1 MITKE
6 KTQTM
11 SLLSRILL
19 FGLIATLA
27 MGTACTTQPN
37 NSNTPVVTQTATTP
51 SPTPSATPSS
61 STQQSVKITLPL
73 LDALLAEK
81 GFVGQLKEKAK
92 VSDAQIESLK
102 RASESELNRLRE
114 ANYEETD
121 GDATDAPTR
130 AAEQLRSILGD
141 EKATQVAAIANEYWA
156 KGDPAAEG
164 ARSNGVEM
172 LPGPNAV
179 PTDTRVVV
187 NIPAYR
193 MDLFQN
199 GSLVKS
205 YKVGIGYPEFPL
217 PMGLRKAQTV
227 IFNPSWTP
235 PDSPWVAK
243 MKNATPGETIEAGS
257 KDNPLGIIKIPIGLP
272 SLIHGGKS
280 PARIGKFASH
290 GCVGMTNAQVKDF
303 AMQLMQAADK
313 QVSDQEI
320 NGYLE
325 DKTETKTVK
334 LDKVVP
340 VELRYETIVL
350 EDGKLHIYKDVYAQ
364 DTNTEE
370 NLRRVL
376 EAHGARLEDLSE
388 DQRRQALDALNAMSS
403 SPKAT
408 SSSSPGASPDSSP
421 SASPEKK
428 TARAAKK
435 APQNEVVIDVTALAG
450 KGYPVAVNL
459 DDGKGK
465 PQARKKKS
473 A

>member
-1 MITKE
+1 
-6 KTQTM
+6 M
-11 SLLSRILL
+11 SLLSRTFL
-19 FGLIATLA
+19 FGLIATFA

-37 NSNTPVVTQTATTP
+37 NSNSPAVSQTTTTP
-51 SPTPSATPSS
+51 SPTPSVSPTPS
-61 STQQSVKITLPL
+61 TQSVRVTLPL

-81 GFVGQLKEKAK
+81 PFVAQLKEKAK
-92 VSDAQIESLK
+92 LSDQEIESLK
-102 RASESELNRLRE
+102 RASEGEINRLRE

-121 GDATDAPTR
+121 GNGSDAPTR
-130 AAEQLRSILGD
+130 AEEQLRSILGD
-141 EKATQVAAIANEYWA
+141 AKATQVAAIANEYWA
-156 KGDPAAEG
+156 KGDPAAAG
-164 ARSNGVEM
+164 ADSNGVAM

-187 NIPAYR
+187 NIPAFR
-193 MDLFQN
+193 MDVFEN

-217 PMGLRKAQTV
+217 PLGLRKAQTV

-243 MKNATPGETIEAGS
+243 MKNATPGETIEPGS
-257 KDNPLGIIKIPIGLP
+257 KDNPLGPIKIPIGLP

-290 GCVGMTNAQVKDF
+290 GCVGLTNAQIKDF
-303 AMQLMQAADK
+303 AALLMRAAK
-313 QVSDQEI
+313 NEVSDKEI
-320 NGYLE
+320 AQYLE
-325 DKTETKTVK
+325 DKTQTKTVK
-334 LDKVVP
+334 LEQTIP

-376 EAHGARLEDLSE
+376 ETHGARLEDLSAE
-388 DQRRQALDALNAMSS
+388 QRQQALDALNAMSS
-403 SPKAT
+403 NPT
-408 SSSSPGASPDSSP
+408 STAAGTASPSPSP
-421 SASPEKK
+421 SAEKK

-435 APQNEVVIDVTALAG
+435 KAPQNEVVIELGTLAQ
-450 KGYPVAVNL
+450 KGYPAPVNL
-459 DDGKGK
+459 DDGSGK
-465 PQARKKKS
+465 RAAGSGERPRRG
-473 A
+473 